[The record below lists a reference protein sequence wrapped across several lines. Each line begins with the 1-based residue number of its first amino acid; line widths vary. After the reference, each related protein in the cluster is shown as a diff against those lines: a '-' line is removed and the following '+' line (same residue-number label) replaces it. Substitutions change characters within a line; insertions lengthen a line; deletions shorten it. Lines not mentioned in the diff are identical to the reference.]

1 MNFSRKFYMVC
12 VGCVQKSDVANP
24 PRGAQ
29 ENVTRGNGKAT
40 PQGVFA
46 KERK

>member
-1 MNFSRKFYMVC
+1 MVC
-12 VGCVQKSDVANP
+12 VGCVQKSDEAKY

-29 ENVTRGNGKAT
+29 ENVTRGNKKAT

-46 KERK
+46 KERKLET